1 MLDGEQLTIGY
12 GGEAT
17 ECNKCEKTSDEV
29 VTIEVRG
36 VVFFVCKDCLV
47 EAVNDAINDDD
58 DTKISVS

>member
-12 GGEAT
+12 AGEET
-17 ECNKCEKTSDEV
+17 DCNKCEKKSDEV

-47 EAVNDAINDDD
+47 EAINDAIENDT
-58 DTKISVS
+58 DTKISVN